1 MLPSAN
7 FELKRIKAAKVVP
20 KWPHLASCLPTVSV
34 TVLIGITSSSYIT
47 KCSIIKKCYNYTWN
61 AFLYIPSLFTR
72 NPHKCSTVV
81 LIPEPQITHGVGV
94 LGTSW
99 TLRQSTLIKWTAEGE
114 TTLDKNRY
122 ISETTIIV
130 TFVETLV
137 TLCRPLNISEFTQQ
151 DGRKRRTAKRLC
163 VTNVTGLLLACS
175 VVIFTK

>member
-1 MLPSAN
+1 MHICFYLVALFQNYLFVTPLVKKFKFCCQSCDVIVPPKTVKIENQKTLDCLEYKVLPSAN
-7 FELKRIKAAKVVP
+7 FELKGIKAAKVVP

-99 TLRQSTLIKWTAEGE
+99 TLRQSTLIK
-114 TTLDKNRY
+114 
-122 ISETTIIV
+122 
-130 TFVETLV
+130 
-137 TLCRPLNISEFTQQ
+137 
-151 DGRKRRTAKRLC
+151 
-163 VTNVTGLLLACS
+163 
-175 VVIFTK
+175 